1 MKRAHQ
7 YFQIE
12 KWKKNRELK
21 LRNKI
26 INICWSIMKRH
37 LLTQV
42 IIKMKDNEKGEN
54 LVKQSFYGWKN
65 YRQ

>member
-12 KWKKNRELK
+12 KWKKSRQLK

-42 IIKMKDNEKGEN
+42 IIKMKDNEKG
-54 LVKQSFYGWKN
+54 
-65 YRQ
+65 